1 MPISVTGDQEM
12 NQGVHYAMKQ
22 LSVVAAFPGHVA
34 AREDVFVEFAR
45 DAAKAG
51 ITTPI
56 HCPEYGGDRFAVTAR
71 RGTSPPRL

>member
-1 MPISVTGDQEM
+1 M

-22 LSVVAAFPGHVA
+22 LSAVAVFPGHVA

-56 HCPEYGGDRFAVTAR
+56 HCPKYGGDHFTVDR
-71 RGTSPPRL
+71 RLRAPEKSLRE